1 MAISEGMSYYA
12 GPLSVCTTS
21 GWTHKCDVHIKNMCK
36 YVSNRDYMSLRSVLS
51 YLLERPIKTW
61 LLNVLKK
68 RVSSGFYTAISGKI
82 KKTFYISIIL
92 YFIAQI

>member
-1 MAISEGMSYYA
+1 
-12 GPLSVCTTS
+12 
-21 GWTHKCDVHIKNMCK
+21 
-36 YVSNRDYMSLRSVLS
+36 MSLRSVLS
-51 YLLERPIKTW
+51 YLLERPIETW

-68 RVSSGFYTAISGKI
+68 RVSSGFYAAISGKI